1 MLQERDVRLRTPTRG
16 RFSHFLSTFFVNK
29 LTDEYRGY
37 NFELVWR
44 WTKNFD
50 FMAMG
55 KIFVPIKINN
65 THWCMAIIFVQLKRI
80 QYYDSLGGG
89 GRSHLETLLRYVA
102 DVHQRTRGSS
112 LAVSEWE
119 LWCTTATTPR
129 QENFSD
135 CGVFALAV
143 ADFTSENLPLNF
155 SQVNVTAFRT
165 RIGDAILRGVL
176 D

>member
-1 MLQERDVRLRTPTRG
+1 MSIGDITLSLYGGGRRT
-16 RFSHFLSTFFVNK
+16 LI
-29 LTDEYRGY
+29 
-37 NFELVWR
+37 
-44 WTKNFD
+44 
-50 FMAMG
+50 FMAMD
-55 KIFVPIKINN
+55 KIFVPIHINDL
-65 THWCMAIIFVQLKRI
+65 HWRMAIIFVQLKPI

-129 QENFSD
+129 QENLSD

-143 ADFTSENLPLNF
+143 ADFTSENLRLNF